1 MHKHTVDCE
10 KPQVSDV
17 ITLMYN
23 STLEGSVLM
32 YSCEDPT
39 CYKRAVCQGDGS
51 WTPSILCGGLG
62 ILASCLLY
70 SMNCN

>member
-1 MHKHTVDCE
+1 MLCIQIHKHTVDCE

-32 YSCEDPT
+32 YSCEAARDQCAKEMEAGLPA
-39 CYKRAVCQGDGS
+39 YYVVGS
-51 WTPSILCGGLG
+51 MS
-62 ILASCLLY
+62 
-70 SMNCN
+70 